1 MAINTITLTLLFV
14 SGPES
19 FSANWFREILNQIMQ
34 NTPHSWPENTLN
46 CFPQNLRDY
55 FQQNVIQRDDKVD
68 LKRRVD
74 TEYKKWK
81 SKFVLIDLL
90 HIPNMILKLCV

>member
-1 MAINTITLTLLFV
+1 MV
-14 SGPES
+14 SKAT
-19 FSANWFREILNQIMQ
+19 F
-34 NTPHSWPENTLN
+34 
-46 CFPQNLRDY
+46 NLRDY

-90 HIPNMILKLCV
+90 HIPNMILKLYVFNRSFSMTANKVISVLARATEIAVKCSYYL

>member
-1 MAINTITLTLLFV
+1 
-14 SGPES
+14 
-19 FSANWFREILNQIMQ
+19 MQ

-90 HIPNMILKLCV
+90 HIPNMILKLYVFYRSLSMARNKVIPVLARATEMAVKFSYYL

>member
-1 MAINTITLTLLFV
+1 
-14 SGPES
+14 
-19 FSANWFREILNQIMQ
+19 MQ

-46 CFPQNLRDY
+46 CFPQNLREY

-90 HIPNMILKLCV
+90 HISNMILKLYVFNRSVSMTTNKVIPVLARATEIAVKFSYYL

>member
-1 MAINTITLTLLFV
+1 
-14 SGPES
+14 
-19 FSANWFREILNQIMQ
+19 MQ

-90 HIPNMILKLCV
+90 HIPNMILKLYVFNRSFSMTTNKVIPVLARATEIAVKCSYYL